1 MALIADFLLAAGAL
15 GAAFYCLV
23 LSRRLNKFNNLQGGM
38 GGAVATLSVQVDDL
52 EKTLEAAR
60 ATAQISAD
68 QLQQLTQ
75 RAEDVRRQLEMQ
87 MAALHDVVPSQPQ
100 HVSEADELTPQ
111 AEAEPSTEGQ
121 ETSQLV
127 FSRRRSG

>member
-1 MALIADFLLAAGAL
+1 MVLIADILLAAGAL

-52 EKTLEAAR
+52 EKTLESAR
-60 ATAQISAD
+60 DTAQSSA
-68 QLQQLTQ
+68 QRLEELTH

-87 MAALHDVVPSQPQ
+87 MAALHDVIPESKSDPSPASKPEMPKSD
-100 HVSEADELTPQ
+100 V
-111 AEAEPSTEGQ
+111 EP
-121 ETSQLV
+121 SQLV
-127 FSRRRSG
+127 FSRRRSA